1 MAYVLGN
8 KIVKDTKEY
17 DSYAYGITLPI
28 KRGNGGYFEQAFTS
42 YEQTK
47 SNLKNLLLTKKG
59 ERIMQP
65 EFGTG
70 LESLLFEPMSD
81 GIFETSLSDT
91 ITRTVN
97 YWLPYVNIEEIN
109 IEMTDEMKDNHIA
122 HMTIHF
128 TIGNQIE
135 LQEITFTVRG

>member
-28 KRGNGGYFEQAFTS
+28 KRGGNGYFEQAFTS
-42 YEQTK
+42 FEQAK
-47 SNLKNLLLTKKG
+47 SNLKNLLLTKQG

-65 EFGTG
+65 QFGTG
-70 LESLLFEPMSD
+70 LEALLFEPMD
-81 GIFETSLSDT
+81 DEFETKLTDV
-91 ITRTVN
+91 ITQSVN
-97 YWLPYVNIEEIN
+97 YWLPYINIEQID
-109 IEMTDEMKDNHIA
+109 IEMTDEMKDRHIA
-122 HMTIHF
+122 HMKIQF
-128 TIGNQIE
+128 TVGNQIE

>member
-8 KIVKDTKEY
+8 KIVKDTKEF
-17 DSYAYGITLPI
+17 DTYAYGITLPL
-28 KRGNGGYFEQAFTS
+28 KRGGNGYFEQAFTS
-42 YEQTK
+42 FEQAK

-70 LESLLFEPMSD
+70 LEALLFEPMD
-81 GIFETSLSDT
+81 GEFESKLTDT
-91 ITRTVN
+91 ITQTVN
-97 YWLPYVNIEEIN
+97 YWLPYINVEEID
-109 IEMTDEMKDNHIA
+109 IEMTDEMKDRHIA
-122 HMTIHF
+122 NMKIQF
-128 TIGNQIE
+128 TVGNQIE

>member
-28 KRGNGGYFEQAFTS
+28 KRGGNGYFEQAFTS
-42 YEQTK
+42 FEQAK
-47 SNLKNLLLTKKG
+47 SNLKNLLLTKQG

-65 EFGTG
+65 QFGTG
-70 LESLLFEPMSD
+70 LEALLFEPMDSE
-81 GIFETSLSDT
+81 FENKLTDV
-91 ITRTVN
+91 ITQSVN
-97 YWLPYVNIEEIN
+97 YWLPYINIEQID
-109 IEMTDEMKDNHIA
+109 IEMTDEMKDRHIA
-122 HMTIHF
+122 HMKIQF
-128 TIGNQIE
+128 TVGNQIE

>member
-28 KRGNGGYFEQAFTS
+28 KRGGNGYFEQAFTS
-42 YEQTK
+42 FEQAK
-47 SNLKNLLLTKKG
+47 SNLKNLLLTKQG
-59 ERIMQP
+59 ERVMQP

-70 LESLLFEPMSD
+70 LEALLFEPMDSE
-81 GIFETSLSDT
+81 FESKLTNV
-91 ITRTVN
+91 ITQTVN
-97 YWLPYVNIEEIN
+97 YWLPYINIEEID
-109 IEMTDEMKDNHIA
+109 IEMTDDMKDRHIA
-122 HMTIHF
+122 HMKVQF
-128 TIGNQIE
+128 TVGNQIE

>member
-8 KIVKDTKEY
+8 KIVKDTKEF
-17 DSYAYGITLPI
+17 DTYAYGITLPL
-28 KRGNGGYFEQAFTS
+28 KRGGNGYFEQAFTS
-42 YEQTK
+42 FEQAK

-59 ERIMQP
+59 ERVMQP

-70 LESLLFEPMSD
+70 LEELLFEPMSD
-81 GIFETSLSDT
+81 GIFENKLRDT

-97 YWLPYVNIEEIN
+97 YWLPYINIEDIE
-109 IEMTDEMKDNHIA
+109 IEMTDDMKDKHIA
-122 HMTIHF
+122 YMKVAF
-128 TIGNQIE
+128 TIGNQID

>member
-28 KRGNGGYFEQAFTS
+28 KRGGNGYFEQAFTS
-42 YEQTK
+42 FEQAK
-47 SNLKNLLLTKKG
+47 SNLKNLLLTKQG
-59 ERIMQP
+59 ERVMQP

-70 LESLLFEPMSD
+70 LEALLFEPMD
-81 GIFETSLSDT
+81 GEFESKLTNV
-91 ITRTVN
+91 ITQTVN
-97 YWLPYVNIEEIN
+97 YWLPYINIEEID
-109 IEMTDEMKDNHIA
+109 IEMTDDMKDRHIA
-122 HMTIHF
+122 HMKVQF
-128 TIGNQIE
+128 TVGNQIE